1 MDNCVFTLSST
12 MHCTQN
18 NLEIPQFIWL
28 TTAFTSTFV
37 DDLAYPDTPHLAPFE
52 HTHTQMYAHTNTQTN
67 KELFRTPEN
76 SLSGYFSKLR
86 KPIL

>member
-1 MDNCVFTLSST
+1 MDNCVFALSST

-18 NLEIPQFIWL
+18 NLKIPQFIWL

-52 HTHTQMYAHTNTQTN
+52 HTHTNVRTHKHTDKQ
-67 KELFRTPEN
+67 RVV
-76 SLSGYFSKLR
+76 
-86 KPIL
+86 